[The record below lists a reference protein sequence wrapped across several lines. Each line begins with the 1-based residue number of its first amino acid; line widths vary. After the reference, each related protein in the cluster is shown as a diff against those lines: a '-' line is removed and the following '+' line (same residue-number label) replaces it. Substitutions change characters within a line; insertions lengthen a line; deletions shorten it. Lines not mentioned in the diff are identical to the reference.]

1 MLREGMPLPG
11 ARPAYPCVVT
21 PIARAAA
28 AGLAAVAVLG
38 TAGAGC
44 SAPPAS
50 RPAATAAGSIAAGS
64 TTAGSSSPSP
74 TRILLTPTTTP
85 ATSQV
90 VSWSMP
96 RRERGQRVEVRIA
109 GSTAVSAVPAVR
121 RPATT
126 VRSSGTDDPRYA
138 ATLTG
143 LRPDTRHEYRIRTAG
158 GATGWRAFTTAGPA
172 TQPLTIVG
180 LGDTQVD
187 NRGVPR
193 ATIRAAMAAVPDA
206 DLVLQAG
213 DVVDRP
219 YRDRQWRDLFAA
231 IGESGRTRTWIVSI
245 GNHEQCVLVRLCR
258 SGNAQAFRSYFD
270 WPSNGVPGQGETW
283 FFTDYQGV
291 RIVVLD
297 TFGGRLADQARFL
310 DRALASNPHDWSI
323 VLMHAPPFAS
333 RPGRTNPEVRDLL
346 WPVLEARGADLVLTG
361 HDHAYARGQQ
371 DPGGPVVVT
380 SVSGPKY
387 YPTSGADWAAN
398 GAERAVAAE
407 QTSTYQVITVDGD
420 RLDYRAVVTH
430 RGPGSTSP
438 VGVGATLDRFT
449 ITQAADGS
457 PMVR

>member
-1 MLREGMPLPG
+1 MQVPR
-11 ARPAYPCVVT
+11 ARRAYPCPVT
-21 PIARAAA
+21 PIARA
-28 AGLAAVAVLG
+28 LVAAVAACALAVPA
-38 TAGAGC
+38 TAAC
-44 SAPPAS
+44 SAPTGLPPGATSGAAAPTTTGAPAPS
-50 RPAATAAGSIAAGS
+50 RV
-64 TTAGSSSPSP
+64 
-74 TRILLTPTTTP
+74 LLTPTTTP

-90 VSWSMP
+90 VSWSML
-96 RRERGQRVEVRIA
+96 RRERGQRVEFRVA
-109 GSTAVSAVPAVR
+109 GSATVRTAAAVR

-126 VRSSGTDDPRYA
+126 VRSSGTTAPRYA
-138 ATLTG
+138 ATLGSLTA
-143 LRPDTRHEYRIRTAG
+143 DTRYEYRIRTPRVS
-158 GATGWRAFTTAGPA
+158 TPWRSFTTAGPA
-172 TQPLTIVG
+172 SQPLTIVG

-193 ATIRAAMAAVPDA
+193 ATVRAAMAAVPAA

-219 YRDRQWRDLFAA
+219 YRDTQWRDLFSA
-231 IGESGRTRTWIVSI
+231 IGDSGRTRNWIVSI

-297 TFGGRLADQARFL
+297 TFGGRLPEQAQFL
-310 DRALASNPHDWSI
+310 DRALADNPYDWSI

-333 RPGRTNPEVRDLL
+333 RPGRTNDEVRDLL

-361 HDHAYARGQQ
+361 HDHSYARGQRS
-371 DPGGPVVVT
+371 PAGPVLVT

-387 YPTSGADWAAN
+387 YDVTGADWVAN
-398 GAERAVAAE
+398 GAQRDVAAE

-420 RLDYRAVVTH
+420 RLAYRAVVTH
-430 RGPGSTSP
+430 RGPGSDAP
-438 VGVGATLDRFT
+438 VGVGGTLDAFT
-449 ITQAADGS
+449 ITKAG
-457 PMVR
+457 PGRVVR